1 MRMPPKSCWQ
11 WLLGLVC
18 VWLATAL
25 AVAADSRPVAGEYQ
39 VKAAF
44 LYNLIKF
51 TDWPTNAF
59 AAAESPIVIGILGE
73 DPFGQTIDDLVRGE
87 VVGVRPLIIK
97 RLGTDGDLS
106 GCHVLFVSRLEK
118 DRASLLNRVKGLS
131 ILTVS
136 DATEF
141 AEQGG
146 MVTLVLASKTVRL
159 EINQTVAEEAG
170 LRISAK
176 LLKLARLVKSK

>member
-1 MRMPPKSCWQ
+1 MFQTNRRK

-18 VWLATAL
+18 LWLTGGWAVPAESL
-25 AVAADSRPVAGEYQ
+25 AGVGEYQ

-51 TDWPTNAF
+51 TDWPTNGF
-59 AAAESPIVIGILGE
+59 ASSEAPMVIGIVGD

-87 VVGVRPLIIK
+87 TVGIRPLQIK
-97 RLGTDGDLS
+97 RLKAGEDLS
-106 GCHVLFVSRLEK
+106 SCHVLFISKSEK
-118 DRASLLNRVKGLS
+118 DQFPLILNQVKPRPV
-131 ILTVS
+131 LTVS
-136 DATEF
+136 DTPGF

-146 MVTLVLASKTVRL
+146 MVTLLLSSKTVKL
-159 EINQTVAEEAG
+159 EINQAVAEDAG

-176 LLKLARLVKSK
+176 LLKLARLVKAK

>member
-1 MRMPPKSCWQ
+1 MRTPRKICWE

-18 VWLATAL
+18 VWLATAF

-44 LYNLIKF
+44 LYKFIKF

-59 AAAESPIVIGILGE
+59 AAPESPIVIGIVGE
-73 DPFGQTIDDLVRGE
+73 DPFGQTIDDLVRDE

-97 RLGTDGDLS
+97 RLNSDGDLS
-106 GCHVLFVSRLEK
+106 GCHVLFVSPLEK
-118 DRASLLNRVKGLS
+118 DRASILNRVKGLS

-136 DATEF
+136 DAPGF

-146 MVTLVLASKTVRL
+146 MVTLVLANKRVSP
-159 EINQTVAEEAG
+159 EINQTVAEAAG

>member
-1 MRMPPKSCWQ
+1 
-11 WLLGLVC
+11 
-18 VWLATAL
+18 
-25 AVAADSRPVAGEYQ
+25 
-39 VKAAF
+39 
-44 LYNLIKF
+44 
-51 TDWPTNAF
+51 
-59 AAAESPIVIGILGE
+59 
-73 DPFGQTIDDLVRGE
+73 
-87 VVGVRPLIIK
+87 VGVRPLIIK
-97 RLGTDGDLS
+97 RLNSDGDLS

-118 DRASLLNRVKGLS
+118 DRAGLLNRVKGLS

-136 DATEF
+136 DAAEF

-146 MVTLVLASKTVRL
+146 MVTLVLASKRVSP